1 MVGDQWILGA
11 DRQLR
16 RDHERAG
23 GHEVRVRGSRQ
34 GRQHGRNI
42 PRLAVQRRRR
52 GDAVRSKLFLRR
64 ARRSE
69 LLPPRTISGR
79 GSIAHA
85 PWNADENPL
94 GSLDLSF
101 DDLGYYSAIFW
112 DPLYRYPLTSTP
124 QCGAG
129 GLDDIMKS
137 LAVQVEEFAPQ
148 ATLQQGQSTDYG
160 QGAEPQPSDT
170 FATFTTSSSFKAD
183 VPGG

>member
-1 MVGDQWILGA
+1 MKFEFADLVRDASTGETSLVWLSSGGVEETQSGQSYSYGA
-11 DRQLR
+11 PEDP
-16 RDHERAG
+16 
-23 GHEVRVRGSRQ
+23 
-34 GRQHGRNI
+34 NYC
-42 PRLAVQRRRR
+42 
-52 GDAVRSKLFLRR
+52 
-64 ARRSE
+64 
-69 LLPPRTISGR
+69 PPRTISGC